1 MYLST
6 LSPSGVLIHSCF
18 FTQSAQEQ
26 ERSVVTYRPHSRPI
40 GHIVV
45 PPTHPLTVYS
55 CSYDSTLRCC
65 HIEKGVFEE
74 VGCLLC
80 LLISLF
86 CASAIWGPVCTVHQL
101 SYTLCISYLILCAS
115 AILCFV
121 YQLSYTLC
129 ISYLILCASAILY
142 FVHQLSYTLCIS
154 YLILCASAVLYF
166 VHQLSYTLCIS
177 YLILCASA
185 ILYFVHQLS

>member
-1 MYLST
+1 MDMCCIYNIYALFYVMYAFLHHVMYKIHSFTMYTYPLFSPCVCVRVCAYPLFHQVMYLNTLSPSSVLIHSFTMYLST

-74 VGCLLC
+74 VGCLPC
-80 LLISLF
+80 LLISL
-86 CASAIWGPVCTVHQL
+86 
-101 SYTLCISYLILCAS
+101 LCAS
-115 AILCFV
+115 AI
-121 YQLSYTLC
+121 
-129 ISYLILCASAILY
+129 
-142 FVHQLSYTLCIS
+142 
-154 YLILCASAVLYF
+154 
-166 VHQLSYTLCIS
+166 
-177 YLILCASA
+177 
-185 ILYFVHQLS
+185 